1 MESHSTQIHMKSQNS
16 LIKQRIKKRSK
27 PTNQNPKPHLS
38 NKEKIEDE
46 ITSKMAG
53 VSDNR

>member
-1 MESHSTQIHMKSQNS
+1 MKSQNS

-27 PTNQNPKPHLS
+27 PTNQNPKTHLS

-46 ITSKMAG
+46 ITTKMAG